1 MRETGL
7 PFFCRPPGDEEM
19 TFQVAPHPIDPAPL
33 RAELA
38 SRDCGG
44 FVFFEGRVRD
54 YHEGRTVT
62 GLHYE
67 AYRELAGKEGRRLVA
82 EIAAKYGVR
91 AAAIHAI
98 GDLSPGDLA
107 VWVGAAAPHREQ
119 AFAACRELIDAI
131 KAHVPVWKR
140 ETYANGKSEWV
151 EGCSCG
157 AAHSLGPLAK
167 P

>member
-1 MRETGL
+1 
-7 PFFCRPPGDEEM
+7 M

-33 RAELA
+33 RAALA

-54 YHEGRTVT
+54 HHEGRTVT

-82 EIAAKYGVR
+82 EIEAKYEVR

-98 GDLSPGDLA
+98 GDLAPGDLA

-131 KAHVPVWKR
+131 KAHVPIWKR

>member
-1 MRETGL
+1 MRETRL
-7 PFFCRPPGDEEM
+7 PFFCRQPGDEEM
-19 TFQVAPHPIDPAPL
+19 TFLVEPHPIDPAAL
-33 RAELA
+33 RAELE

-54 YHEGRTVT
+54 HHENRTVT

-67 AYRELAGKEGRRLVA
+67 AYRELAVKEGRRLVT

-91 AAAIHAI
+91 AAAIHAT
-98 GDLSPGDLA
+98 GDLVPGDLA

-119 AFAACRELIDAI
+119 AFAACRDLMDAI
-131 KAHVPVWKR
+131 KAQVPIWKR
-140 ETYANGKSEWV
+140 ETYADGKSEWV

-157 AAHSLGPLAK
+157 AAHAHRPVAK

>member
-1 MRETGL
+1 
-7 PFFCRPPGDEEM
+7 M
-19 TFQVAPHPIDPAPL
+19 TFLVEPHPIDPTPL
-33 RAELA
+33 RAELE

-44 FVFFEGRVRD
+44 FVYFEGRVRD
-54 YHEGRTVT
+54 HHEGRTVT

-67 AYRELAGKEGRRLVA
+67 AYRELAVKEGRRLVR

-131 KAHVPVWKR
+131 KAQVPIWKR

-157 AAHSLGPLAK
+157 VAHAPDRLVRP
-167 P
+167 

>member
-1 MRETGL
+1 MRETKL
-7 PFFCRPPGDEEM
+7 PFFCRQPGDEEM
-19 TFQVAPHPIDPAPL
+19 TFLVEPHPIDPAAL
-33 RAELA
+33 RAELE

-54 YHEGRTVT
+54 HHEGRTVT

-67 AYRELAGKEGRRLVA
+67 AYRELAVKEGRRLVR
-82 EIAAKYGVR
+82 EIAAKYGVH

-98 GDLSPGDLA
+98 GDLVPGDLA

-131 KAHVPVWKR
+131 KAHVPIWKR
-140 ETYANGKSEWV
+140 ETYADGKREWV

-157 AAHSLGPLAK
+157 AAHAHSPVAK